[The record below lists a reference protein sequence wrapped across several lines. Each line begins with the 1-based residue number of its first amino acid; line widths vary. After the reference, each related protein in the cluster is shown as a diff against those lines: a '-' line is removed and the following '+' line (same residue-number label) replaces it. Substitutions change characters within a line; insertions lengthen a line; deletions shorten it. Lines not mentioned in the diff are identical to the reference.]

1 MPLGIRDVL
10 LLIRARDQ
18 ASRVLD
24 QVAGSVA
31 GLGAT
36 GSLTAGQLKNIGSAM
51 VGVGLGMAAIGG
63 AGVVFFGSATK
74 AAIEYSNV
82 SALTLTQVDQ
92 MGVKLEDI
100 KRVGREVASS
110 IAAPFDQMQT
120 SLYDI
125 FSSMDVNVQGAEKLL
140 SAFSKGAVAGQVDV
154 QAAARASISIMNAFK
169 IPVEDVNRVMDVQF
183 ETVKKG
189 VLTYAELAS
198 TIGRAIPSAV
208 RAGQT
213 VEDLGGML
221 AFLTRNGLSAAMAST
236 SAARA
241 MDLFSNPV
249 WKTNLEGIGIA
260 VADASGKFRPMVDVV
275 ADLRKHFQGMS
286 DVDIS
291 AALKDLTY
299 GAGGTIQAMRFLN
312 LAVHDNTNLF
322 GEMTNAVRNSAGAQA
337 AAYDIMA
344 KQPAAQLQLL
354 KNNWEI
360 LRTEIGDLF
369 IPVVAKLIGYGAQVL
384 QWFQGLNPHLRDAI
398 IYGAAFLSVFLL
410 IGGIVIAVAGGVL
423 ILIAALAPLVGGIG
437 AAVAVVAGLM
447 AALILLPLIGFGV
460 IKNWNDIKRVSSE
473 VWSAVRLDVKQAVD
487 DITRLWDHLVTVGSS
502 AWHTVESDIHWV
514 VNAAENLWDVFQKDL
529 DKLQAFV
536 AHVGDQLQSTW
547 KFIADHTRR
556 WWSEISMIVDF
567 VVKVILA
574 IITTAID
581 IIAWLWDH
589 GLNHVIGILRGAW
602 DIIFGVVKGAIEIVV
617 SIISLFL
624 DLITG
629 KWSKLGEDLKGIW
642 HGIWDAIQGIVKGAG
657 EILVNAV
664 AGLAGILWQAGRDVV
679 GGLWQGFLSIKDWF
693 THQFERFLKDIIP
706 GPLRSLFGLS
716 SPSKLMAEYGK
727 NIMQGLVQG
736 ITGSASMVQ
745 GAMNSA
751 MPGLPGLGGLGVGSK
766 IVYVAPGAIDFSNA
780 SITQEALP
788 GLQQLLN
795 QAISRLVQE
804 VNSR

>member
-1 MPLGIRDVL
+1 MPLGIRDIL

-18 ASRVLD
+18 ASRVLA
-24 QVAGSVA
+24 QVAGSVE

-36 GSLTAGQLKNIGSAM
+36 GKITAAQLKDIGAGM

-74 AAIEYSNV
+74 AAIEYSNA

-110 IAAPFDQMQT
+110 VAAPFDQMQK

-125 FSSMDVNVQGAEKLL
+125 FSSMDVNVQGAQKLL
-140 SAFSKGAVAGQVDV
+140 TAFSKGAVAGQVDV

-169 IPVEDVNRVMDVQF
+169 IPVEDVSRVMDVQF
-183 ETVKKG
+183 QTVRKG

-213 VEDLGGML
+213 IEDLGGVL

-260 VADASGKFRPMVDVV
+260 VADASGKFRPMLDVV

-291 AALKDLTY
+291 AALKDLTF

-312 LAVHDNTNLF
+312 LAVHDNNNLF
-322 GEMTNAVRNSAGAQA
+322 GEMTKAVRNSAGAQA

-354 KNNWEI
+354 KNNWEV

-369 IPVVAKLIGYGAQVL
+369 IPVVAKLVGYGAQIL
-384 QWFQGLNPHLRDAI
+384 QWFQSLNPHIRDAI

-410 IGGIVIAVAGGVL
+410 VAGVVVALGGAML
-423 ILIAALAPLVGGIG
+423 ILIGTLAPLVGGIG
-437 AAVAVVAGLM
+437 AAVAIVGGLL
-447 AALILLPLIGFGV
+447 AVLLLLPLAAFGV
-460 IKNWNDIKRVSSE
+460 IKNWNDVKRVSSE
-473 VWSAVRLDVKQAVD
+473 VWAGVRADVSKAVD
-487 DITRLWDHLVTVGSS
+487 DIMRLWNHLVAVGSS
-502 AWHTVESDIHWV
+502 AWHTIESDIHWV
-514 VNAAENLWDVFQKDL
+514 TDAAANLWDKFQKDL

-556 WWSEISMIVDF
+556 WWTEISMIVDF
-567 VVKVILA
+567 VIKVILA
-574 IITTAID
+574 VITVAID

-602 DIIFGVVKGAIEIVV
+602 DIIFGVVKGAIEIIV
-617 SIISLFL
+617 SVISFFL

-629 KWSKLGEDLKGIW
+629 RWSKLGEDLKGIW

-664 AGLAGILWQAGRDVV
+664 AGLAGLLWQAGRDVV
-679 GGLWQGFLSIKDWF
+679 QGLWQGFLSIKDWF

-706 GPLRSLFGLS
+706 SPLRSLFGLS
-716 SPSKLMAEYGK
+716 SPSKLMAEYGR
-727 NIMQGLVQG
+727 NIMQGLAGG
-736 ITGSASMVQ
+736 IAGSAGLVQ

-751 MPGLPGLGGLGVGSK
+751 MPSLPGIGGLGMGGRV
-766 IVYVAPGAIDFSNA
+766 VYVAPGAFDFSGA

-788 GLQQLLN
+788 GIQTALSQFVQQL
-795 QAISRLVQE
+795 AQE